1 MANTPTAPPAGRE
14 DRLTRLMIVLGSG
27 GHTKEM
33 IRLVDLLGDHY
44 SYAYIHCADD
54 ALSLLKIKNA
64 GPVFSVIRPRMKVM
78 SWPVI
83 VARTL
88 VAGLQS
94 FRALVC
100 FRPRAIISTGPGV
113 AVPACI
119 LAKVLGIR
127 VIYIETGSR
136 VFALSSSGR
145 ILYRFADLFFVQ
157 WPELLAQHPRARY
170 EGRLF

>member
-1 MANTPTAPPAGRE
+1 MRI
-14 DRLTRLMIVLGSG
+14 LVVLGSG

-33 IRLVDLLGDHY
+33 IRLVDLLGDQY
-44 SYAYIHCADD
+44 RYAYIHCADD
-54 ALSLLKIKNA
+54 PLSLCKIKHP

-78 SWPVI
+78 SWPII

-88 VAGLQS
+88 VAALQS
-94 FRALVC
+94 LLALVR

-119 LAKVLGIR
+119 LAKALGIR

-157 WPELLAQHPRARY
+157 WPELLAKYPRAIY

>member
-1 MANTPTAPPAGRE
+1 M
-14 DRLTRLMIVLGSG
+14 RLMIVLGSG

-33 IRLVDLLGDHY
+33 IRLIDLLGSEY

-54 ALSLLKIKNA
+54 ALSLAKIKYP
-64 GPVFSVIRPRMKVM
+64 GPVFGVIRPRMKVM

-88 VAGLQS
+88 VAALQS
-94 FRALVC
+94 LWALVR
-100 FRPRAIISTGPGV
+100 FRPKAIISTGPGV

-119 LAKVLGIR
+119 LARVLGIR
-127 VIYIETGSR
+127 VIYVETGSR

-157 WPELLAQHPRARY
+157 WPELLSQYPKAIY

>member
-1 MANTPTAPPAGRE
+1 
-14 DRLTRLMIVLGSG
+14 MIVLGSG

-33 IRLVDLLGDHY
+33 IRVVDLLGQRH
-44 SYAYIHCADD
+44 SYAYLHCADD
-54 ALSLLKIKNA
+54 KLSLQKIKYP
-64 GPVFSVIRPRMKVM
+64 GPTFGVIRPRMKVM

-83 VARTL
+83 VVRTM
-88 VAGLQS
+88 VAALQS
-94 FRALVC
+94 SWALLR
-100 FRPRAIISTGPGV
+100 FRPRAIVSTGPGV

-119 LAKVLGIR
+119 LAKLCGIK

-145 ILYRFADLFFVQ
+145 ILYRFADLFLVQ
-157 WPELLAQHPRARY
+157 WPELLSAYPKAIY